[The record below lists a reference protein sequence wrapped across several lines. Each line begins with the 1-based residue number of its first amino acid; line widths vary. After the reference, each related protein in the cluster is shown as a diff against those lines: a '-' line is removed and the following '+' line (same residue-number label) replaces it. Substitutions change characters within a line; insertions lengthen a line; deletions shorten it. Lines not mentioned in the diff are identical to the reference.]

1 MYKEQI
7 LKALQEVCHPG
18 RQNRSIVEL
27 GMVSDIREEQDA
39 VVITL
44 AFPKRRDPLTEY
56 LVGAT
61 RACLIIS
68 HSSNRK

>member
-44 AFPKRRDPLTEY
+44 AFPKRRDPFSKKVVNL
-56 LVGAT
+56 LLRLAT
-61 RACLIIS
+61 GR
-68 HSSNRK
+68 